1 MKRKAKLP
9 PVLSLLEG
17 SDKSWTIKSSRRLG
31 ASWKTVQHLL
41 GFSIRTGIIGLVAVL
56 SVSILYLQAE
66 IRAQTPVPAGDVPE
80 SRQSMGLNL
89 PPYRMDTPGVP
100 IDEQIVGDLENL
112 GAKWMRFEFRAKG
125 DLPNT
130 YIPWADYHTAADNL
144 TAHGIEAL
152 GLIDYTTL
160 PWPKETWSSTDYRE
174 KFISRTV
181 DLVGDFGIQIDA
193 WEIWNEEDIGYGP
206 GDPGGETYLSPQ
218 DYAYLLGGDPT
229 AGEVDHPWA
238 VMGVYQAIN
247 SQDPEATV
255 VLGGLSNAWK
265 GEDGRG
271 AGHYLAA
278 LYQELSDLGY
288 GPGSWPFDVVA
299 VHPYYGL
306 NPDPSVYLFDGGEYI
321 LRANLWTVMDANGD
335 GDKRFW
341 ITEIGWNTNDKQW
354 ACIFPSV
361 SEADQASYLWRSW
374 EIFFNEPTSDSE
386 VLVDKVFWF
395 MYQDTGIVVDLDTC
409 PLVDGLP
416 LADIAADQRSRI
428 MPPRVTPTP
437 GPSRAP
443 EANLDVIDFWWGL
456 VHGDYVPK
464 PAYYLYKLFGMA
476 DQTIYLPLV
485 MRGG

>member
-1 MKRKAKLP
+1 MNKKSKL
-9 PVLSLLEG
+9 
-17 SDKSWTIKSSRRLG
+17 
-31 ASWKTVQHLL
+31 A
-41 GFSIRTGIIGLVAVL
+41 GIICLVAVL
-56 SVSILYLQAE
+56 SVWILYLQAE
-66 IRAQTPVPAGDVPE
+66 IRAQTPELSGDVPE
-80 SRQSMGLNL
+80 SRQSMGINL

-125 DLPNT
+125 DP
-130 YIPWADYHTAADNL
+130 PDVPVDDYHVAANNL
-144 TAHGIEAL
+144 AAHGIEVL

-160 PWPKETWSSTDYRE
+160 PLPKNEWSTTAYRE
-174 KFISRTV
+174 AFVSRTS
-181 DLVGDFGIQIDA
+181 DLVGEFKGKIRA

-206 GDPGGETYLSPQ
+206 GDPGGETYMSPQ

-229 AGEVDHPWA
+229 ADGTTQPWA
-238 VMGVYQAIN
+238 AMGVYEAIK
-247 SQDPEATV
+247 SQDPNATV

-271 AGHYLAA
+271 AGHYLDE
-278 LYQELSDLGY
+278 LYQQLSDRGY

-306 NPDPSVYLFDGGEYI
+306 NPDPSVYLFDGGDYT
-321 LRANLWTVMDANGD
+321 LRANLWTVMDAHGD

-361 SEADQASYLWRSW
+361 SEASQASYLWKSW
-374 EIFFNEPTSDSE
+374 EIFLNEPTSESE

-409 PLVDGLP
+409 PLVEGLP
-416 LADIAADQRSRI
+416 LADIAADPRTRI

-437 GPSRAP
+437 VPGRAP
-443 EANLDVIDFWWGL
+443 EANLGVIDFWWGL

-464 PAYYLYKLFGMA
+464 PAYYLYRLFGQA

-485 MRGG
+485 VRAG